1 MVTSY
6 MKKQLADIA
15 LPTAPRPGLNIKMT
29 FKNMLADPQSR
40 ERWISRFS
48 YWYAT
53 SVSVSVLMSDPM
65 C

>member
-1 MVTSY
+1 

-40 ERWISRFS
+40 ERWMSRFS
-48 YWYAT
+48 YW
-53 SVSVSVLMSDPM
+53 
-65 C
+65 